1 MPDEKAAFTRWY
13 QEPYAWLVALL
24 PAVAVVA
31 GFYTLRLA
39 IVSDDGLVTDDYY
52 KKGLEIN
59 RVLERDD
66 RAASLAIDADIDV
79 DPAAGTA
86 TVQMRAR
93 DAGLLPSSLHAR
105 LMHSTRAGFD
115 RDVVLER
122 TASGTYFAAM
132 PELPAGHW
140 YMQIETGEWRVLK
153 TFTIG
158 HHAK

>member
-1 MPDEKAAFTRWY
+1 MQEKKTAFTRWY
-13 QEPYAWLVALL
+13 HEPYAWLVALL
-24 PAVAVVA
+24 PAAAVVA

-59 RVLERDD
+59 RVLERDE
-66 RAASLAIDADIDV
+66 RAVSLAIDADLEV
-79 DPAAGTA
+79 DPAARTA
-86 TVQMRAR
+86 TVRMRAR
-93 DAGLLPSSLHAR
+93 DAASLPASLHAR

-122 TASGTYFAAM
+122 AASGDYFAAM

-153 TFTIG
+153 TFTVG
-158 HHAK
+158 LHGK